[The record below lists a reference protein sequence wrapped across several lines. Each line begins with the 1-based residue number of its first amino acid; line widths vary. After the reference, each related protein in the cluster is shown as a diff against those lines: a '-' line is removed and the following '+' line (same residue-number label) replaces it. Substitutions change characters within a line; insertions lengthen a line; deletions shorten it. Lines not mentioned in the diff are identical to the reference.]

1 MDDMFKMFEVTPEEL
16 ESLKAGI
23 KPYME
28 QFKEGL
34 INLTELTRLLEGHK
48 VIVHWIQ
55 RVNPTIILT
64 FIVLNDKD
72 QQSTVIFE
80 ERF

>member
-1 MDDMFKMFEVTPEEL
+1 MDQLFEVTPEEL
-16 ESLKAGI
+16 EKLKATI

-34 INLTELTRLLEGHK
+34 ISLTDLTRLLEGHN

-55 RVNPTIILT
+55 RVNPNIILT
-64 FIVLNDKD
+64 FIVVNDKD
-72 QQSTVIFE
+72 QQSTIIFE
-80 ERF
+80 EL